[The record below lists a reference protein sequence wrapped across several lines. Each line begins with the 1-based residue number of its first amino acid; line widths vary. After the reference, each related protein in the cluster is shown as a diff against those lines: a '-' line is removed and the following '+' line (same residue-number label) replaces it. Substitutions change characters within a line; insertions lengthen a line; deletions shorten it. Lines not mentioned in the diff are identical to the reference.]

1 MNRFGM
7 VVALAAAMVIA
18 ADNRAQANPASE
30 ALRVKASDQLYNL
43 DGAQALATLRQAVA
57 VDPED
62 AAAYRGLAGAILTQ
76 IAMLRGTMTVD
87 SYLGRASSK
96 EVPMPPPPPELAK
109 EFETAITR
117 AIALGQQQVTAR
129 PNDPQAHYEYGA
141 AVGIRASYMA
151 TIDGGVM
158 AAFRSARAAYD

>member
-1 MNRFGM
+1 M
-7 VVALAAAMVIA
+7 VVVFAAAMVIA
-18 ADNRAQANPASE
+18 ADRAQANPASE
-30 ALRVKASDQLYNL
+30 ALRVKASDQLHNL
-43 DGAQALATLRQAVA
+43 DGAQAFATLRQAVA

-62 AAAYRGLAGAILTQ
+62 AAAYRGLAARSSTR

-129 PNDPQAHYEYGA
+129 PNDPQAHYELRGSRRNPRL
-141 AVGIRASYMA
+141 VHGHDRRRR
-151 TIDGGVM
+151 DGRLPFGP
-158 AAFRSARAAYD
+158 RRL